1 MILLKP
7 IFSVNCTTCHYNRT
21 FMITSLLHPTPHTK
35 IMVATSHLDSM
46 AEELGAFL
54 YSYEGLIDLS
64 LFPGDHQSFAHPAF
78 HKTFTI
84 KDYKSPAGGIPRDY
98 AAVIVQDV
106 LHLHESPHK
115 FLQLIYRTLLNA
127 SEIIIVQKN
136 GSMRVAEAEELLDQ
150 VEFRAINTIVD
161 LIDGY
166 DVIVG
171 KKMHMW
177 GAGL

>member
-1 MILLKP
+1 
-7 IFSVNCTTCHYNRT
+7 
-21 FMITSLLHPTPHTK
+21 MITSLLHPTPHTK
-35 IMVATSHLDSM
+35 IMVITSHLDSV
-46 AEELGAFL
+46 AEELGDFL
-54 YSYEGLIDLS
+54 TPYEGLIDVS
-64 LFPGDHQSFAHPAF
+64 LFPGEHQNINSF

-106 LHLHESPHK
+106 LHLHETPQK
-115 FLQLIYRTLLNA
+115 FLQLIYRTMLNA
-127 SEIIIVQKN
+127 TEIIIIQKK
-136 GSMRVAEAEELLDQ
+136 GSKDIGEVEELLDQ
-150 VEFRAINTIVD
+150 TEFRAINTMSD

-177 GAGL
+177 GNGL

>member
-1 MILLKP
+1 
-7 IFSVNCTTCHYNRT
+7 
-21 FMITSLLHPTPHTK
+21 MITSLLHPTPHTK
-35 IMVATSHLDSM
+35 IMVVTTHLESM
-46 AEELGAFL
+46 AEELGGFL
-54 YSYEGLIDLS
+54 KPYEGLIDVS
-64 LFPGDHQSFAHPAF
+64 LFPGDHQNLSSF

-115 FLQLIYRTLLNA
+115 FLELIYRTLLNA

-136 GSMRVAEAEELLDQ
+136 GSMSISEVESLLDE
-150 VEFRAINTIVD
+150 VEFRAINTMSD
-161 LIDGY
+161 LIEGHE
-166 DVIVG
+166 VIVG

-177 GAGL
+177 GKGL